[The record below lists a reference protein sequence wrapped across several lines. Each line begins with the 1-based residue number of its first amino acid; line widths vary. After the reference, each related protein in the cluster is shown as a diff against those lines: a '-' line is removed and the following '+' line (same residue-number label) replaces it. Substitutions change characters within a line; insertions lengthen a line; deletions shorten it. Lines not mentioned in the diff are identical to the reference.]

1 MRAQWSFAQWCNL
14 SGGPRVA
21 AQTSPPFAKAQK
33 TSVTELAFLNLDYS
47 VLSAS
52 EPAMFFILY
61 MCRIVSIFDWIEL
74 PLFLRQS

>member
-1 MRAQWSFAQWCNL
+1 MVQLEWWAACGGTDFAPVRQ
-14 SGGPRVA
+14 GA
-21 AQTSPPFAKAQK
+21 K

-74 PLFLRQS
+74 SLFFEAILTS